1 MEGAAEPGE
10 LSSAAR
16 ARHRARGHEPARQG
30 VRQGDLPLRR
40 LRAAALLVGH
50 QVRQTGGV
58 AELLPAARQRD
69 RHQHRPRL
77 LHGAHRGALPA
88 LRRASRAR
96 VRRRAPAHG
105 APLLHERGLAQ
116 LPARVT
122 ARGAASARLTLVLG
136 LGGGATTTAPPP
148 DLPRGGG
155 WLDQILLPWNE
166 RGAAV
171 PKPPPPSPQQGENLA
186 RCRPGIRGP
195 LTPAERAVTAAG
207 WWLYPNSTRSL
218 GDVSVVGASSDWDGM
233 CRAWSYQAFVFVGER
248 FVGTLSP
255 VLMDSR
261 TDGA

>member
-1 MEGAAEPGE
+1 
-10 LSSAAR
+10 
-16 ARHRARGHEPARQG
+16 
-30 VRQGDLPLRR
+30 
-40 LRAAALLVGH
+40 
-50 QVRQTGGV
+50 
-58 AELLPAARQRD
+58 
-69 RHQHRPRL
+69 
-77 LHGAHRGALPA
+77 
-88 LRRASRAR
+88 
-96 VRRRAPAHG
+96 
-105 APLLHERGLAQ
+105 
-116 LPARVT
+116 VT
-122 ARGAASARLTLVLG
+122 ARGAASALLTLVLG
-136 LGGGATTTAPPP
+136 LGGCATTSTPPP

-171 PKPPPPSPQQGENLA
+171 PKPPPLSPQQGENLA

-261 TDGA
+261 TDGAWQTAKIETPVHLSAQFLRYAREDPLCCPSRVSEVTYRIDLPMSARESPVLVPLVVDTRPLPR

>member
-1 MEGAAEPGE
+1 M
-10 LSSAAR
+10 
-16 ARHRARGHEPARQG
+16 
-30 VRQGDLPLRR
+30 
-40 LRAAALLVGH
+40 
-50 QVRQTGGV
+50 
-58 AELLPAARQRD
+58 
-69 RHQHRPRL
+69 
-77 LHGAHRGALPA
+77 
-88 LRRASRAR
+88 
-96 VRRRAPAHG
+96 
-105 APLLHERGLAQ
+105 
-116 LPARVT
+116 T
-122 ARGAASARLTLVLG
+122 ARGAASALLTLVLG
-136 LGGGATTTAPPP
+136 LGGCATTSAPSP

-171 PKPPPPSPQQGENLA
+171 PKPPPPSPEHGDNLA

-233 CRAWSYQAFVFVGER
+233 CRPWSYQAFVFVGER

-261 TDGA
+261 TDGAWQTAKIETPVHLSAQFLRYAREDPLCCPTRVSEVTYRIDLPMSARESPVLVPLVVDTRSLPR

>member
-1 MEGAAEPGE
+1 M
-10 LSSAAR
+10 
-16 ARHRARGHEPARQG
+16 
-30 VRQGDLPLRR
+30 
-40 LRAAALLVGH
+40 
-50 QVRQTGGV
+50 
-58 AELLPAARQRD
+58 
-69 RHQHRPRL
+69 
-77 LHGAHRGALPA
+77 
-88 LRRASRAR
+88 
-96 VRRRAPAHG
+96 
-105 APLLHERGLAQ
+105 
-116 LPARVT
+116 T
-122 ARGAASARLTLVLG
+122 ARGAASALLTLVLG
-136 LGGGATTTAPPP
+136 IGGCATTSTPPP

-261 TDGA
+261 TDGAWQTAKIETPVHLSAQFLRYAREDPLCCPSRVSEVTYRIDLPMSARESPVLVPLVVDTRPLPR

>member
-1 MEGAAEPGE
+1 
-10 LSSAAR
+10 L
-16 ARHRARGHEPARQG
+16 
-30 VRQGDLPLRR
+30 
-40 LRAAALLVGH
+40 
-50 QVRQTGGV
+50 
-58 AELLPAARQRD
+58 
-69 RHQHRPRL
+69 
-77 LHGAHRGALPA
+77 
-88 LRRASRAR
+88 
-96 VRRRAPAHG
+96 
-105 APLLHERGLAQ
+105 
-116 LPARVT
+116 T
-122 ARGAASARLTLVLG
+122 ARGAASALLTLLLG
-136 LGGGATTTAPPP
+136 LGGCATTSTPPP

-261 TDGA
+261 TDGAWQTAKIETPVHLSAQFLRYAREDPLCCPSRVSEVTYRIDLPMSARESPVLVPLVVDTRPLPR

>member
-1 MEGAAEPGE
+1 
-10 LSSAAR
+10 
-16 ARHRARGHEPARQG
+16 
-30 VRQGDLPLRR
+30 
-40 LRAAALLVGH
+40 
-50 QVRQTGGV
+50 
-58 AELLPAARQRD
+58 
-69 RHQHRPRL
+69 
-77 LHGAHRGALPA
+77 
-88 LRRASRAR
+88 
-96 VRRRAPAHG
+96 
-105 APLLHERGLAQ
+105 
-116 LPARVT
+116 VT
-122 ARGAASARLTLVLG
+122 ARGAASALLTLLLG
-136 LGGGATTTAPPP
+136 LGGCATTSTPPP

-261 TDGA
+261 TDGAWQTAKIETPVHLSAQFLRYAREDPLCCPSRVSEVTYRIDLPMSARESPVLVPLVVDTRPLPR